1 VVVDDSPSVDTLKG
15 IGPAYAER
23 LRSAGVETVAQLA
36 DADADD
42 LGAEIDVSPKR
53 VGRWIDRA
61 TDQ

>member
-1 VVVDDSPSVDTLKG
+1 MDTLKG
-15 IGPAYAER
+15 IGPAYADR

-42 LGAEIDVSPKR
+42 LGEEIDVSPKR

-61 TDQ
+61 NEQ